1 MSWTR
6 RFPAV
11 PAGFPA
17 ALPAALL
24 ALLLAVLAVLAA
36 APAAR
41 AHEERP
47 VTFPDG
53 SGSVPRYRQAE
64 PDLIVCKADRGDF
77 EKRISAFPA
86 ELRQR
91 NLDLFARCEREGY
104 RHLQQAVD
112 KVDRPGMNIAILPG
126 LYEEEPSLPEP
137 AGECAALEAPKS
149 SFGYQILSYEQQAR
163 CPHNQNLVAILG
175 KKDLQIEGT
184 GASRLDVVVDAGYR
198 KLNAIRADKSNG
210 IYFRNFTAQRTTFNS
225 LYVLAGDGFVIDDV
239 LTRWND
245 EYGFLTFASDHGLYK
260 NCESYGNGDSGIY
273 PGSASN
279 INDGRGYDV
288 PRYSIEITGCR
299 SHHNMVGYSGTAGDS
314 VWVHDNE
321 FDQNMGG
328 ASMDSAFPGHPGLP
342 QNHAKFERNLIHDNN
357 QDYYRYVADG
367 TCAKAPADRG
377 YEQGVVCP
385 QISMPPGTGIITAGG
400 NWNIYENN
408 WVYGHRRAAFFLSA
422 VPAFIR
428 GEEEW
433 SKQADTSHHNRYAG
447 NVLGKDRSGASRPNG
462 MDVWW
467 DGQGKR
473 NCWQDGPD
481 GSTPGTL
488 PECGGARGQVS
499 GASARLVG
507 EPVKLVQL
515 LVCADY
521 NVQARRLPA
530 GCDWYGARGLERVET
545 QIALAVAAVLLLV
558 GGTLWWRRLRRDR
571 LGTAAFAVGAAG
583 LALDVAGSTMSL
595 AGTPVP
601 ALALLLQGVWWTGT
615 GLALRGSRPWLARLT
630 LLLGAL
636 TLLDAFDK
644 AVLMIP
650 WIPVGPA
657 WIRGLVAVVWVLWA
671 VIASAR
677 TDAGPPPT
685 TTPPGDAP
693 SGDRIPVPAGA
704 APARR
709 TAATPTGP
717 DQGPAGSAPTPDTPR
732 TGNPTEAPSPAG
744 DPRPN
749 TRPEDGSANGGSGA
763 DTGSAGAS
771 GADGPPAPGGGTPG
785 GAA

>member
-11 PAGFPA
+11 PA
-17 ALPAALL
+17 ALLAALL
-24 ALLLAVLAVLAA
+24 ALLSLLVA
-36 APAAR
+36 APPAR

-47 VTFPDG
+47 VALPDG
-53 SGSVPRYRQAE
+53 TGTVPRHRDTE
-64 PDLIVCKADRGDF
+64 PDLIVCKTDRPAF
-77 EKRISAFPA
+77 ERRVAGFPE

-91 NLDLFARCEREGY
+91 NLALYERCEKNGY
-104 RHLQQAVD
+104 RHLQEAVD
-112 KVDRPGMNIAILPG
+112 AVDRPGMNIAVLPG
-126 LYEEEPSLPEP
+126 LYEEEPSLPKP
-137 AGECAALEAPKS
+137 TGECAALKAPNS
-149 SFGYQILSYEQQAR
+149 ALGYQILSYEQQVACR
-163 CPHNQNLVAILG
+163 HNQNLVAILG
-175 KKDLQIEGT
+175 KTDLQIEGT
-184 GASRLDVVVDAGYR
+184 GASRLDVVIDAKYQ

-273 PGSASN
+273 PGSASD

-357 QDYYRYVADG
+357 QDYYRFVADG
-367 TCAKAPADRG
+367 TCAKPPIERG

-400 NWNIYENN
+400 NWNLYENN
-408 WVYGHRRAAFFLSA
+408 WVYGHRRAGFFLSA

-428 GEEEW
+428 GEEDW
-433 SKQADTSHHNRYAG
+433 GKQTDTSHHNRYAG
-447 NVLGKDRSGASRPNG
+447 NVLGKDKSGKSRPNG

-467 DGQGKR
+467 DGQGR
-473 NCWQDGPD
+473 ANCWQDGPD
-481 GSTPGTL
+481 GSTPGTV
-488 PECGGARGQVS
+488 PQCGDRRGAVS

-507 EPVKLVQL
+507 EPVKLAQL

-521 NVQARRLPA
+521 NVQARKLPA
-530 GCDWYGARGLERVET
+530 GCDWYGARGAERVET
-545 QIALAVAAVLLLV
+545 QLAAAVAAVLLLV
-558 GGTLWWRRLRRDR
+558 GGVLWWRRLRGSR
-571 LGTAAFAVGAAG
+571 LGTAASLLGLAG
-583 LALDVAGSTMSL
+583 LVLDVAGSTMPL
-595 AGTPVP
+595 TATPVP
-601 ALALLLQGVWWTGT
+601 ALALLLTGLWWTGV
-615 GLALRGSRPWLARLT
+615 GLALRPDRPWLARLT
-630 LLLGAL
+630 LLLGGL

-657 WIRGLVAVVWVLWA
+657 WIRGLVAVLWVLWA

-677 TDAGPPPT
+677 PGTPARPAGPG
-685 TTPPGDAP
+685 GDP
-693 SGDRIPVPAGA
+693 DGDRAPGPDGP
-704 APARR
+704 APALSA
-709 TAATPTGP
+709 AATP
-717 DQGPAGSAPTPDTPR
+717 
-732 TGNPTEAPSPAG
+732 E
-744 DPRPN
+744 
-749 TRPEDGSANGGSGA
+749 
-763 DTGSAGAS
+763 
-771 GADGPPAPGGGTPG
+771 PPATTGGPR
-785 GAA
+785 